1 MENPFLRKKDRCTKN
16 TPVQAS
22 ALVMSSHIFFPN
34 CPINVLYC
42 FVDVLCLA
50 LFLVFLG
57 AWGFVAYMGIKDG
70 DIEQVIYPTDS
81 KVLCLEFL

>member
-1 MENPFLRKKDRCTKN
+1 M
-16 TPVQAS
+16 
-22 ALVMSSHIFFPN
+22 
-34 CPINVLYC
+34 YC
-42 FVDVLCLA
+42 FLDVLCLA